1 MSFFVKFYRHAVLRM
16 PILTLLVMTAVA
28 GVCVW
33 QARNFFLDASADSL
47 ILEHDPQLRLFR
59 EISARYQ
66 SPALLAVTYTP
77 HSGDVFDEDNLTRL
91 TRLRD
96 EIRAL
101 PDVQSVLSLLD
112 APLFR
117 NPPVPLSRVTEN
129 VRTLEEPGV
138 DRLLARD
145 EIVHSEIYRQQLICT
160 NGRTAVLAITLK
172 DNGELETIHNRRSVL
187 LMAMDRHEAV
197 TENRAAF
204 ERLTPDLR
212 RLQKEDG
219 QRVHATITRLRTIL
233 GGYRDSAEV
242 HLGGG
247 PMISDD
253 MLAYVRSDLR
263 LFGFAIFVCI
273 AVILK
278 YFFGSLRWVL
288 LAILCCAYSTLVMV
302 GLLGACS
309 WPVTIISSNF
319 ISLLLIITM
328 SLVIHLIVQY
338 RELIRHTPDI
348 DTVDAVGQ
356 TVACKWTPCLYCTL
370 TTIAGFSSLVLC
382 DIKPVKDFGIMMSLA
397 LVVSMVTSFIL
408 FPAMLVLFPKE
419 PATNDRDVG
428 RPVTAWAERMVARS
442 GRWIVVCAGLVI
454 LFIGAGMCGLTV
466 ENSFA
471 ANFRKTSEI
480 YQGMVFI
487 DRELGGTT
495 PVDVIIQLPADP
507 PPKRAVAAT
516 GKADDD
522 FSEFEEIDKT
532 VASDAYWYTPV
543 KLTLARRAHDI
554 VEARPETGKV
564 SSMASLLKL
573 TDELNDGVAI
583 DAFELAILI
592 GKLPEF
598 ASRMLVTPYVSVSNN
613 QLRIT
618 ARVFDSQPG
627 LRRARFLH
635 ELESD
640 LTRGLNLPAGSI
652 RLTGTMVLYNGVLQS
667 LFRSQ
672 ILTLGLTFLLLLAM
686 FLVLFRSLKIALI
699 ALFPNFLSAL
709 TVLGFL
715 GAAHIPLDVMTIT
728 IASISIGIAVDATI
742 HYIHR
747 MREEF
752 AVCGN
757 YLVAMRASHQ
767 SVGSAMYF
775 TSLTIVI
782 GFSLLTFSKF
792 MPSVLFGLLTS
803 LAMVIAFLGA
813 LTLLPWML
821 VVLRPFGPEQR
832 PAK

>member
-1 MSFFVKFYRHAVLRM
+1 MPVFLKIYRHAVLRM

-47 ILEHDPQLRLFR
+47 LLEHDPQLRLAR
-59 EISARYQ
+59 EITARYQ
-66 SPALLAVTYTP
+66 SSDLLAVTYTP
-77 HSGDVFDEDNLTRL
+77 LSGDVFDDGNLRRL
-91 TRLRD
+91 ARLRD

-117 NPPVPLSRVTEN
+117 NPPVRLSRVTEN

-160 NGRTAVLAITLK
+160 NGRTAVLAITMK
-172 DNGELETIHNRRSVL
+172 ENRELDAIHNRRSAL

-197 TENRAAF
+197 AANRAAF

-219 QRVHATITRLRTIL
+219 KRVHATITSLRAIL
-233 GGYRDSAEV
+233 KGYRDSAV
-242 HLGGG
+242 IHLGGG
-247 PMISDD
+247 PMIADD
-253 MLAYVRSDLR
+253 MLAFVRSDLR
-263 LFGFAIFVCI
+263 IFGLAIFVCI
-273 AVILK
+273 AVILT

-288 LAILCCAYSTLVMV
+288 LAILCCAYSTLVMA

-328 SLVIHLIVQY
+328 SLVIHLIVEY
-338 RELIRHTPDI
+338 RGLIRQNPDM
-348 DTVDAVGQ
+348 DAVEAVGK
-356 TVACKWTPCLYCTL
+356 TIACKWTPCLYCTL

-382 DIKPVKDFGIMMSLA
+382 DIKPVKDFGLMMSLA

-419 PATNDRDVG
+419 AASNERDVG
-428 RPVTAWAERMVARS
+428 RPVTAWAGRMAERS
-442 GRWIVVCAGLVI
+442 GRWIVVCTGLII
-454 LFIGAGMCGLTV
+454 LFIGAGICRLTV

-495 PVDVIIQLPADP
+495 PVDVIIQLPAEP
-507 PPKRAVAAT
+507 APKSPAAAAPQ
-516 GKADDD
+516 ADDD
-522 FSEFEEIDKT
+522 FNEFEEIDKT
-532 VASDAYWYTPV
+532 VASDAYWYTPA
-543 KLTLARRAHDI
+543 KLALARRAHDI
-554 VEARPETGKV
+554 VEARPEIGKV
-564 SSMASLLKL
+564 SSLASLLKL
-573 TDELNDGVAI
+573 TDKLNDGVSI

-598 ASRMLVTPYVSVSNN
+598 ASRMLVTPYVSAPSN

-627 LRRARFLH
+627 LRRARFLKA
-635 ELESD
+635 LASD
-640 LTRGLNLPAGSI
+640 LNRGLNLPPGSI

-699 ALFPNFLSAL
+699 ALFPNFLSSL

-728 IASISIGIAVDATI
+728 IASISIGIAVDSTI
-742 HYIHR
+742 HYIYR

-752 AVCGN
+752 AACGN
-757 YLVAMRASHQ
+757 YLGAMRASHQ

-775 TSLTIVI
+775 TSLTIVV
-782 GFSLLTFSKF
+782 GFSLLTFSNF
-792 MPSVLFGLLTS
+792 IPSVLFGLLTS
-803 LAMVIAFLGA
+803 LAMVVALLGA

-821 VVLRPFGPEQR
+821 VFLRPFGPEQR
-832 PAK
+832 PVK

>member
-1 MSFFVKFYRHAVLRM
+1 
-16 PILTLLVMTAVA
+16 
-28 GVCVW
+28 
-33 QARNFFLDASADSL
+33 
-47 ILEHDPQLRLFR
+47 
-59 EISARYQ
+59 
-66 SPALLAVTYTP
+66 
-77 HSGDVFDEDNLTRL
+77 
-91 TRLRD
+91 
-96 EIRAL
+96 
-101 PDVQSVLSLLD
+101 
-112 APLFR
+112 
-117 NPPVPLSRVTEN
+117 
-129 VRTLEEPGV
+129 
-138 DRLLARD
+138 
-145 EIVHSEIYRQQLICT
+145 
-160 NGRTAVLAITLK
+160 
-172 DNGELETIHNRRSVL
+172 
-187 LMAMDRHEAV
+187 
-197 TENRAAF
+197 
-204 ERLTPDLR
+204 
-212 RLQKEDG
+212 
-219 QRVHATITRLRTIL
+219 
-233 GGYRDSAEV
+233 
-242 HLGGG
+242 
-247 PMISDD
+247 
-253 MLAYVRSDLR
+253 
-263 LFGFAIFVCI
+263 
-273 AVILK
+273 VILK

-288 LAILCCAYSTLVMV
+288 MAILCCAYSTLVMV

-338 RELIRHTPDI
+338 RELIRENPDM
-348 DTVDAVGQ
+348 DAVEAVGQ
-356 TVACKWTPCLYCTL
+356 TVTRKWTPCLYCTL

-382 DIKPVKDFGIMMSLA
+382 DIKPVKDFGMMMSLA

-419 PATNDRDVG
+419 PATSERDDG
-428 RPVTAWAERMVARS
+428 RPVTAWAGRVAARS
-442 GRWIVVCAGLVI
+442 GRWIVVCTALII
-454 LFIGAGMCGLTV
+454 LFIGVGMYGLTV

-507 PPKRAVAAT
+507 APKHAVAGE

-522 FSEFEEIDKT
+522 FAEFGEIDKT
-532 VASDAYWYTPV
+532 VTAGAYWYTPA
-543 KLTLARRAHDI
+543 KLALARRAHDI
-554 VEARPETGKV
+554 VKARHETGKV
-564 SSMASLLKL
+564 SSLASLLKL
-573 TDELNDGVAI
+573 TDELNNGVSI

-598 ASRMLVTPYVSVSNN
+598 ASSMLVTPYVSVTNN

-627 LRRARFLH
+627 LRRARFLK

-640 LTRGLNLPAGSI
+640 LKSGLNLPPGSI

-709 TVLGFL
+709 TVLGIL
-715 GAAHIPLDVMTIT
+715 GAAGIPLDVMTIT
-728 IASISIGIAVDATI
+728 IASISIGIAVDDTI

-752 AVCGN
+752 AASGN
-757 YLVAMRASHQ
+757 YLAAMRASHR

-775 TSLTIVI
+775 TSLTMVI
-782 GFSLLTFSKF
+782 GF
-792 MPSVLFGLLTS
+792 
-803 LAMVIAFLGA
+803 
-813 LTLLPWML
+813 
-821 VVLRPFGPEQR
+821 
-832 PAK
+832 